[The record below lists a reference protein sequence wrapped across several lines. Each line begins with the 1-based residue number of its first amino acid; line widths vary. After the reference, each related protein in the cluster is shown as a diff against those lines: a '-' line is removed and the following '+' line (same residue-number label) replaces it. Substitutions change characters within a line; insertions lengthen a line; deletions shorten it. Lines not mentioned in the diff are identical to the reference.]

1 MSTNLHVQ
9 HFVKTQN
16 RGCWGLYTFRIVLRC
31 FRQPKC
37 RLKIGFNTDYSG
49 TPCVTTSRTK
59 RPPLNTNADYQKRLS
74 QPGDHFLG

>member
-31 FRQPKC
+31 FDFASRNVVSKSDLILTTVAVSYTHLTLPT
-37 RLKIGFNTDYSG
+37 IYS
-49 TPCVTTSRTK
+49 V
-59 RPPLNTNADYQKRLS
+59 
-74 QPGDHFLG
+74 